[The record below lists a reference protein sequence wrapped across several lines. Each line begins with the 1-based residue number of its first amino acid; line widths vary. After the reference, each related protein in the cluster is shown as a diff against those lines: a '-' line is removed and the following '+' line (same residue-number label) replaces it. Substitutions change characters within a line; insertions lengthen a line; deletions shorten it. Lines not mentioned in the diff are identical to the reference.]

1 MAPVCKGVTKQ
12 GVSCKNQTK
21 NVRGYCYLH
30 SVCEVPD
37 RKYIDNRENQSSIDF
52 DIFWNDELQK
62 TKAEVSMLNKKREFG
77 IVVVKELVQNLREL
91 QLQASKMSDSI
102 EEANEQAAVVGC
114 CKICFDADKNAR
126 FVPCN
131 HVVSCMGCASQIAY
145 HAHESQRKCPIC
157 RSAVSKIE
165 QVYII

>member
-1 MAPVCKGVTKQ
+1 MAPVCKGATKQ
-12 GVSCKNQTK
+12 GVPCRNQTR

-30 SVCEVPD
+30 
-37 RKYIDNRENQSSIDF
+37 R
-52 DIFWNDELQK
+52 NDELQK

-77 IVVVKELVQNLREL
+77 IIVVKELVHSLREL

-102 EEANEQAAVVGC
+102 KEANEQAAVVGC

-131 HVVSCMGCASQIAY
+131 HVASCMACASQIAY
-145 HAHESQRKCPIC
+145 HAQDSQRKCPIC
-157 RSAVSKIE
+157 RCAVSQIE

>member
-12 GVSCKNQTK
+12 GVPCKNQTR

-30 SVCEVPD
+30 SVCEG
-37 RKYIDNRENQSSIDF
+37 KYIEE
-52 DIFWNDELQK
+52 NDELQK

-102 EEANEQAAVVGC
+102 EEANEQAAAVGC

-131 HVVSCMGCASQIAY
+131 HVASCMGCASQIAY

-165 QVYII
+165 QVYIII

>member
-12 GVSCKNQTK
+12 GALCRNQTR
-21 NVRGYCYLH
+21 NVHGYCYLH
-30 SVCEVPD
+30 SATVSEVPNICDSD
-37 RKYIDNRENQSSIDF
+37 RCID
-52 DIFWNDELQK
+52 DELQK
-62 TKAEVSMLNKKREFG
+62 TKAEVTLLTKKRQFG
-77 IVVVKELVQNLREL
+77 IIVVKELVQSLREL
-91 QLQASKMSDSI
+91 QLQASNMSDSI
-102 EEANEQAAVVGC
+102 KEANEQAAVVGC

-131 HVVSCMGCASQIAY
+131 HVASCMGCASQIAY
-145 HAHESQRKCPIC
+145 HAHENQRKCPIC

>member
-12 GVSCKNQTK
+12 GVPCRNQTR

-30 SVCEVPD
+30 STAACGIDSGVVVSEVPNKCD
-37 RKYIDNRENQSSIDF
+37 S
-52 DIFWNDELQK
+52 DELQK
-62 TKAEVSMLNKKREFG
+62 TKAEVSILNKKRQFG
-77 IVVVKELVQNLREL
+77 IIVVKELVQNLREL
-91 QLQASKMSDSI
+91 QLQASQMSDSI
-102 EEANEQAAVVGC
+102 KEANEQADMVGC

-131 HVVSCMGCASQIAY
+131 HVASCMGCASQIAY